1 MSAEFWITSII
12 VTATPGTG
20 VLFTLAAALA
30 RGHRAGVVAAF
41 GCTLGVVPHMAAAIT
56 GLAAILH
63 TSAVAFS
70 VLKYAGVAYLLYLAW
85 ATLRETGALAVDE
98 GSVDQEGAPRS
109 DLRIIVS
116 AVAVNLLNPKL
127 TIFFLAF
134 LPQFI
139 ASGEPHVTTRML
151 ELSAVFMAV
160 TFAIFVVYG
169 LLAASVRDQ
178 VVGRPHVMAWMR
190 RTFAASFVL
199 LGARLAVA
207 RQ

>member
-98 GSVDQEGAPRS
+98 EAAPRS
-109 DLRIIVS
+109 DLRTIVS

-139 ASGEPHVTTRML
+139 ATGEPHVTTRML

-160 TFAIFVVYG
+160 TFAIFAVYG

-178 VVGRPHVMAWMR
+178 VVGRPQVMAWMR
-190 RTFAASFVL
+190 RTFAASFVV

>member
-98 GSVDQEGAPRS
+98 DAAPRS
-109 DLRIIVS
+109 DLRTIVS

-151 ELSAVFMAV
+151 ELSAVFMVV

-190 RTFAASFVL
+190 RIFAASFVL

>member
-1 MSAEFWITSII
+1 MSTEFWVTSII

-30 RGHRAGVVAAF
+30 RGHRAGVVAAL
-41 GCTLGVVPHMAAAIT
+41 GCTLGVVPHMAAAVT
-56 GLAAILH
+56 GLAAIMN

-70 VLKYAGVAYLLYLAW
+70 VLKYLGVAYLLFLAW
-85 ATLRETGALAVDE
+85 STLRETGAVAVKEDR
-98 GSVDQEGAPRS
+98 APRS
-109 DLRIIVS
+109 DLRTIGS

-134 LPQFI
+134 LPQFV
-139 ASGEPHVTTRML
+139 AANEAHVTTRML
-151 ELSAVFMAV
+151 ELGVMFMAV

-169 LLAASVRDQ
+169 LLAASVRDH
-178 VVGRPHVMAWMR
+178 VVGRPRVMAWMR
-190 RTFAASFVL
+190 RTFAASFVM
-199 LGARLAVA
+199 LGARLATA

>member
-1 MSAEFWITSII
+1 MSAEFWITTII

-98 GSVDQEGAPRS
+98 DAAPRS
-109 DLRIIVS
+109 DLRTIVS

-139 ASGEPHVTTRML
+139 ASGEQHVTMRML

>member
-1 MSAEFWITSII
+1 MSTEFWVTSII

-30 RGHRAGVVAAF
+30 GGHRSAVVAAF
-41 GCTLGVVPHMAAAIT
+41 GCTLGVVPHMAAAVT
-56 GLAAILH
+56 GLAAVMH

-85 ATLRETGALAVDE
+85 STLRETGALAVE
-98 GSVDQEGAPRS
+98 ERRAPRS
-109 DLRIIVS
+109 DLRTITS

-134 LPQFI
+134 RPQFV
-139 ASGEPHVTTRML
+139 AVNEAHVTTRML
-151 ELSAVFMAV
+151 ELGAVFMAI

-169 LLAASVRDQ
+169 VLAASVRDQ
-178 VVGRPHVMAWMR
+178 VIGRPRVMTWMR
-190 RTFAASFVL
+190 RAFAGSFVA

>member
-98 GSVDQEGAPRS
+98 EAAPRS
-109 DLRIIVS
+109 DLRTIVS

>member
-1 MSAEFWITSII
+1 MSTEFWITSII

-30 RGHRAGVVAAF
+30 RGHRAGIVAAL
-41 GCTLGVVPHMAAAIT
+41 GCTLGVVPHMAAAVT
-56 GLAAILH
+56 GLAAIMH

-85 ATLRETGALAVDE
+85 ATLRESGALAVDE
-98 GSVDQEGAPRS
+98 DAAPRS
-109 DLRIIVS
+109 DLRTIGS

-134 LPQFI
+134 LPQFV
-139 ASGEPHVTTRML
+139 AAGEPQVTTRML

-160 TFAIFVVYG
+160 TFAIFVVYAV
-169 LLAASVRDQ
+169 LAASVRDQ
-178 VVGRPHVMAWMR
+178 VVGRPRVMAWLR
-190 RTFAASFVL
+190 RTFAASFVV
-199 LGARLAVA
+199 LGARLAAA

>member
-1 MSAEFWITSII
+1 MSTGFWVTTII

-56 GLAAILH
+56 GLAAVLH
-63 TSAVAFS
+63 ASAVAFS
-70 VLKYAGVAYLLYLAW
+70 VLKYLGVAYLLYLAW
-85 ATLRETGALAVDE
+85 STLRETGALAVDA
-98 GSVDQEGAPRS
+98 GSVNEDWAPRS
-109 DLRIIVS
+109 DLRTIAS

-134 LPQFI
+134 LPQFV
-139 ASGEPHVTTRML
+139 AANETHVTMRML
-151 ELSAVFMAV
+151 ELSGAFMAV

-169 LLAASVRDQ
+169 LLAAAVRDQ
-178 VVGRPHVMAWMR
+178 VVGRPQVMTWMR
-190 RTFAASFVL
+190 RAFAGSFVA
-199 LGARLAVA
+199 LGARLAFA

>member
-85 ATLRETGALAVDE
+85 ATLRESGALAVDQD
-98 GSVDQEGAPRS
+98 SAPRS
-109 DLRIIVS
+109 DLRTIVS

-139 ASGEPHVTTRML
+139 ASGEAHVTTRML

>member
-1 MSAEFWITSII
+1 MSTEFWVTSII

-30 RGHRAGVVAAF
+30 GGHRSAVVAAF
-41 GCTLGVVPHMAAAIT
+41 GCTLGVVPHMAAAVT
-56 GLAAILH
+56 GLAAVMH

-85 ATLRETGALAVDE
+85 STLRETGALYVE
-98 GSVDQEGAPRS
+98 ERRAPRS
-109 DLRIIVS
+109 DLRTITS

-134 LPQFI
+134 LPQFV
-139 ASGEPHVTTRML
+139 AVNEAHVTTRML
-151 ELSAVFMAV
+151 ELGAVFMAI

-169 LLAASVRDQ
+169 VLAASVRDQ
-178 VVGRPHVMAWMR
+178 VIGRPRVMTWMR
-190 RTFAASFVL
+190 RAFAGSFVA

>member
-1 MSAEFWITSII
+1 VSTEFWVTAVI

-30 RGHRAGVVAAF
+30 GGHRAGVVAAF
-41 GCTLGVVPHMAAAIT
+41 GCTLGVLPHMAAAVT
-56 GLAAILH
+56 GLAAVMH

-85 ATLRETGALAVDE
+85 STLRETGALAVE
-98 GSVDQEGAPRS
+98 ERRAPRS
-109 DLRIIVS
+109 DLRTIGS
-116 AVAVNLLNPKL
+116 AVAINLLNPKL

-134 LPQFI
+134 LPQFVS
-139 ASGEPHVTTRML
+139 AGEAHVTTRML
-151 ELSAVFMAV
+151 ELGAVFMAV
-160 TFAIFVVYG
+160 TLAIFVVYG

-178 VVGRPHVMAWMR
+178 VIGRPRVMAWMR

-199 LGARLAVA
+199 LGARLAAA

>member
-98 GSVDQEGAPRS
+98 EAAPRS
-109 DLRIIVS
+109 DLRTIVS

-139 ASGEPHVTTRML
+139 APGEPHVTSRML

>member
-1 MSAEFWITSII
+1 MSTEFWVTSII

-20 VLFTLAAALA
+20 VLFTLAAALS

-41 GCTLGVVPHMAAAIT
+41 GCTLGVVPHMAAAVT
-56 GLAAILH
+56 GLAAIMH

-70 VLKYAGVAYLLYLAW
+70 VLKYLGVAYLLYLAW
-85 ATLRETGALAVDE
+85 TTLRETGALAV
-98 GSVDQEGAPRS
+98 QEDRPFRS
-109 DLRIIVS
+109 DLRTITS
-116 AVAVNLLNPKL
+116 AVTVNLLNPKL

-134 LPQFI
+134 LPQFV
-139 ASGEPHVTTRML
+139 AANEAHVTTRML
-151 ELSAVFMAV
+151 ELGAVFMAV

-169 LLAASVRDQ
+169 LLAASVRDH
-178 VVGRPHVMAWMR
+178 VVSRPRVMSWMR
-190 RTFAASFVL
+190 RTFAASFVV

>member
-1 MSAEFWITSII
+1 MSTEFWVTTII

-30 RGHRAGVVAAF
+30 GGHRAGVVAAF
-41 GCTLGVVPHMAAAIT
+41 GCTLGVLPHMAAAVT
-56 GLAAILH
+56 GLAAVMH

-85 ATLRETGALAVDE
+85 TTLRETGALAVE
-98 GSVDQEGAPRS
+98 ERRAPRS
-109 DLRIIVS
+109 DLRTIGS
-116 AVAVNLLNPKL
+116 AIAVNLLNPKL

-134 LPQFI
+134 LPQFV
-139 ASGEPHVTTRML
+139 AAGEAHVTTRML
-151 ELSAVFMAV
+151 ELGAVFMAV
-160 TFAIFVVYG
+160 TLAIFVAYG

-178 VVGRPHVMAWMR
+178 VIGRPRVMTWMR
-190 RTFAASFVL
+190 RAFAGSFVA

>member
-1 MSAEFWITSII
+1 MSTEFWVTSII

-30 RGHRAGVVAAF
+30 GGHRAGVVAAL
-41 GCTLGVVPHMAAAIT
+41 GCTLGVVPHMAAAVT
-56 GLAAILH
+56 GLAAVMH

-85 ATLRETGALAVDE
+85 STLRETGALAVE
-98 GSVDQEGAPRS
+98 ERRAPRS
-109 DLRIIVS
+109 DLRTITS

-134 LPQFI
+134 LPQFV
-139 ASGEPHVTTRML
+139 AVGEAHVTTRML
-151 ELSAVFMAV
+151 ELGAVFMAV

-178 VVGRPHVMAWMR
+178 VIGRPRVMAWMR
-190 RTFAASFVL
+190 RTFAASFVV
-199 LGARLAVA
+199 LGARLATA

>member
-1 MSAEFWITSII
+1 MSTEFWVTSII

-30 RGHRAGVVAAF
+30 GGHRSAVVAAF
-41 GCTLGVVPHMAAAIT
+41 GCTLGVVPHMAAAVT
-56 GLAAILH
+56 GLAAVMH

-85 ATLRETGALAVDE
+85 STLRETGALAMDE
-98 GSVDQEGAPRS
+98 RRAPRS
-109 DLRIIVS
+109 DLRTITS

-134 LPQFI
+134 LPQFV
-139 ASGEPHVTTRML
+139 AAGEAHVTTRML
-151 ELSAVFMAV
+151 ELGAVFMAI

-169 LLAASVRDQ
+169 VLAASVRDQ
-178 VVGRPHVMAWMR
+178 VIGRPRVMTWMR
-190 RTFAASFVL
+190 RAFAGSFVA

>member
-1 MSAEFWITSII
+1 MSTEFWVTSII

-30 RGHRAGVVAAF
+30 GGHRSGVVAAF
-41 GCTLGVVPHMAAAIT
+41 GCTLGVVPHMAAAVT
-56 GLAAILH
+56 GLAAVMH

-85 ATLRETGALAVDE
+85 STLRETGALAVE
-98 GSVDQEGAPRS
+98 ERRAPRS
-109 DLRIIVS
+109 DLRTITS

-134 LPQFI
+134 LPQFV
-139 ASGEPHVTTRML
+139 AVNEAHVTTRML
-151 ELSAVFMAV
+151 ELGAVFMAI

-169 LLAASVRDQ
+169 VLAASVRDQ
-178 VVGRPHVMAWMR
+178 VIGRPRVMTWMR
-190 RTFAASFVL
+190 RAFAGSFVA

>member
-1 MSAEFWITSII
+1 VSTEFWVTTII

-30 RGHRAGVVAAF
+30 GGHRAGVVAAF
-41 GCTLGVVPHMAAAIT
+41 GCTLGVLPHMAAAVT
-56 GLAAILH
+56 GLAAVMH

-85 ATLRETGALAVDE
+85 STLRETGALAVE
-98 GSVDQEGAPRS
+98 ERRAPRS
-109 DLRIIVS
+109 DLRTIGS

-134 LPQFI
+134 LPQFVS
-139 ASGEPHVTTRML
+139 AREAHLTTRML
-151 ELSAVFMAV
+151 ELGAVFMAV
-160 TFAIFVVYG
+160 TFAIFVIYG

-178 VVGRPHVMAWMR
+178 VIGRPRVMAWMR

-199 LGARLAVA
+199 LGARLAAA

>member
-1 MSAEFWITSII
+1 MSTEFWVTTII

-20 VLFTLAAALA
+20 VLYTLAAALA

-41 GCTLGVVPHMAAAIT
+41 GCTLGVVPHMAAAVT
-56 GLAAILH
+56 GLAAIMH

-70 VLKYAGVAYLLYLAW
+70 VLKYLGVAYLLYLAW
-85 ATLRETGALAVDE
+85 STLRVTGALAVDE
-98 GSVDQEGAPRS
+98 DRAPRS
-109 DLRIIVS
+109 DLRTIVS

-134 LPQFI
+134 LPQFV
-139 ASGEPHVTTRML
+139 AADEAHVTTRML
-151 ELSAVFMAV
+151 ELGVAFMAV

-169 LLAASVRDQ
+169 VLAASVRDH
-178 VVGRPHVMAWMR
+178 VVSRPRVMAWMR
-190 RTFAASFVL
+190 RTFAASFVV

>member
-1 MSAEFWITSII
+1 MSTEFWVTTII

-56 GLAAILH
+56 GLAAVLH

-70 VLKYAGVAYLLYLAW
+70 VLKYVGVAYLLYLAW
-85 ATLRETGALAVDE
+85 STLRETGALAVDE
-98 GSVDQEGAPRS
+98 DRAPRT
-109 DLRIIVS
+109 DLRTIVS

-134 LPQFI
+134 LPQFV
-139 ASGEPHVTTRML
+139 AANEAHVTMRML

-169 LLAASVRDQ
+169 LLAATVRDQ
-178 VVGRPHVMAWMR
+178 VVGRPRVMTWIR
-190 RTFAASFVL
+190 RVFAGTFVA
-199 LGARLAVA
+199 LGARLAFA

>member
-1 MSAEFWITSII
+1 MSTEFWITSII
-12 VTATPGTG
+12 VTATPATG

-30 RGHRAGVVAAF
+30 GGQRSAVVAAF
-41 GCTLGVVPHMAAAIT
+41 GCTLGVVPHMAAAVT
-56 GLAAILH
+56 GLAAVMH

-85 ATLRETGALAVDE
+85 STLRETGALAVE
-98 GSVDQEGAPRS
+98 ERRAPRS
-109 DLRIIVS
+109 DLRTVAS

-134 LPQFI
+134 LPQFV
-139 ASGEPHVTTRML
+139 AVNEAHVTTRML
-151 ELSAVFMAV
+151 ELGAVFMAI
-160 TFAIFVVYG
+160 TFTIFVVYG
-169 LLAASVRDQ
+169 VLAASVRDQ
-178 VVGRPHVMAWMR
+178 VIGRPRVMAWMR
-190 RTFAASFVL
+190 RAFAGSFVA